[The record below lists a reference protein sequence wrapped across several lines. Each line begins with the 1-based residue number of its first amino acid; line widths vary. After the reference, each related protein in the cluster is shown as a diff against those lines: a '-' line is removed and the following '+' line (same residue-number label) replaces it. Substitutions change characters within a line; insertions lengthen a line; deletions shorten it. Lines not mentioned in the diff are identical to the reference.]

1 MLEGIDLE
9 LEAGSRTVIVGG
21 NGSGKS
27 TLLRIGAGVSWPND
41 GTVKL
46 PDRIGYVPERLA
58 ARTKFTGT
66 EYLAH
71 MGRIKGLDAEVI
83 NARSRELLQRLDLQ
97 PSPNEPIDSLSK
109 GNRQKLV
116 IAQAFLGPV
125 ELLVLDEPFSGLD
138 PVAHAALGELT
149 SEAQSGGTAVLI
161 SSHHV
166 LPEQAGQR
174 QLRIHD
180 GQLAEIHHD
189 EATGAARAGVVEVE
203 LVPTRRRWIENR
215 SPPSPESRT
224 GSARAATEAFWCSSP
239 ITCKSIVVLTAAI
252 AQGWSVRSVR
262 RSPMKDA
269 SNDRTRQVRRQRHSS
284 ITALGGALALLRG
297 NRRHHRYANWICRC
311 LPMRSAQ
318 LRCSSSRPG

>member
-1 MLEGIDLE
+1 MLNGVDLD
-9 LEAGSRTVIVGG
+9 LKTGSRTLIVGG

-41 GTVKL
+41 GVVKL

-71 MGRIKGLDAEVI
+71 MGRIKGLDSAEI
-83 NARSRELLQRLDLQ
+83 SARSRELLQRLDLQ
-97 PSPNEPIDSLSK
+97 PSPDEAIDSLSK

-138 PVAHAALGELT
+138 PTAHAVLGELT
-149 SEAQSGGTAVLI
+149 SAAQSGGTAVLI

-166 LPEQAGQR
+166 FPEQAAQR
-174 QLRIHD
+174 QLRIHN
-180 GQLAEIHHD
+180 GQLTEISHD
-189 EATGAARAGVVEVE
+189 EAPGALSPGVMEVE
-203 LVPTRRRWIENR
+203 LVPTEGALD
-215 SPPSPESRT
+215 PEQVAALPGVSQ
-224 GSARAATEAFWCSSP
+224 ARLGQPQGVLVLLTDHLH
-239 ITCKSIVVLTAAI
+239 IDRVLTAAI

-262 RSPMKDA
+262 AELHEGR
-269 SNDRTRQVRRQRHSS
+269 
-284 ITALGGALALLRG
+284 LE
-297 NRRHHRYANWICRC
+297 
-311 LPMRSAQ
+311 
-318 LRCSSSRPG
+318 